1 MPGMSPPSARAL
13 HPAYLRL
20 LLLQL
25 RRAGLGAAPLLAEA
39 GLAAPALERDEGLIE
54 IEGVRRLVAAALRAS
69 GRPWLGLEFGAAV
82 PVLSH
87 GPLGLAAAASG
98 SLGEALTLIARFLAL
113 RAPLLQLEVSPES
126 GGLWARFEPAMEL
139 GEARTFVLEAALVML
154 ERLLQGLSAR
164 DFREARIEL
173 PWSRPAW
180 ARHYAAFLAS
190 PLRFDARAARLWLPE
205 ALAQA
210 PCLSAD
216 AAALA
221 FARAECERRLA
232 ETSPR
237 LDFVAALRRRLQA
250 CEGGY
255 PDAMQMA
262 AELGLS
268 SRSFF
273 RRLADEGLRWRGLL
287 DEARCARALQ
297 LLRET
302 DLPVEQVAER
312 LGYAD
317 ASNFSRCLR
326 RWCGRS
332 ARELRQG
339 AGRVKAG

>member
-1 MPGMSPPSARAL
+1 MPGMSSASAPAL
-13 HPAYLRL
+13 HSAYLRL

-25 RRAGLGAAPLLAEA
+25 RRAGLDTVPLLAEA
-39 GLAAPALERDEGLIE
+39 GITAPVLERDEVL
-54 IEGVRRLVAAALRAS
+54 VDHADVKRLVAAALRAS

-82 PVLSH
+82 PILSH
-87 GPLGLAAAASG
+87 GPLGLAASASR
-98 SLGEALTLIARFLAL
+98 SLGEALALIARFLAL
-113 RAPLLQLEVSPES
+113 RAPLLSLQVAPAT
-126 GGLWARFEPAMEL
+126 GGLWARFEPATDL
-139 GEARTFVLEAALVML
+139 GEAHTFVLEAALVML

-164 DFREARIEL
+164 DFSEARIEL

-190 PLRFDARAARLWLPE
+190 PLRFEARAARLWLPD
-205 ALAQA
+205 ALARA

-216 AAALA
+216 PAALA
-221 FARAECERRLA
+221 FARAECERRLDA
-232 ETSPR
+232 TGPR
-237 LDFVAALRRRLQA
+237 LDFVAAIRRRLQA
-250 CEGGY
+250 CEGVY
-255 PDAMQMA
+255 PDALQMA

-268 SRSFF
+268 PRTFF

-302 DLPVEQVAER
+302 DLTVEQIADR

-326 RWCGRS
+326 RWCGHS
-332 ARELRQG
+332 ARELRQT
-339 AGRVKAG
+339 